1 MNQDL
6 FQAPTLVLG
15 GTGKTGG
22 RLARRLT
29 AMDVPVRIGSR
40 SAGVPFDW
48 ENPGTWG
55 PALDGARAVYIAYQ
69 PDVAAPGATE
79 AIGELTA
86 LAVDRR
92 VRHLV
97 LLSGRGE
104 PEAQAC
110 EKVLA
115 STCAEAGVAWTVLRC
130 NWFNQ
135 NFSEGYLLE
144 PVLDGQVALPAGAVG
159 EPFLDVDDI
168 AEVAAAVLTRT
179 GPDGQVYELSGPRPL
194 TFAEAVGTI
203 AAATGRDIRF
213 VRVTPEQ
220 YAAAMAAAG
229 APADVVDLLTYLFTT
244 VLDGRN
250 TRPADGVQRMLQR
263 PPRDFAAYARDTAA
277 TGIWNPG
284 TGGAG

>member
-1 MNQDL
+1 VNQDL

-55 PALDGARAVYIAYQ
+55 PALDGARAAYIAYQ

-79 AIGELTA
+79 AIGELTT

-110 EKVLA
+110 EKILA

-135 NFSEGYLLE
+135 NTSAKATCSSRYW
-144 PVLDGQVALPAGAVG
+144 
-159 EPFLDVDDI
+159 
-168 AEVAAAVLTRT
+168 
-179 GPDGQVYELSGPRPL
+179 
-194 TFAEAVGTI
+194 
-203 AAATGRDIRF
+203 TGR
-213 VRVTPEQ
+213 
-220 YAAAMAAAG
+220 
-229 APADVVDLLTYLFTT
+229 
-244 VLDGRN
+244 
-250 TRPADGVQRMLQR
+250 
-263 PPRDFAAYARDTAA
+263 
-277 TGIWNPG
+277 
-284 TGGAG
+284 